1 MTKKSRKDK
10 FNPLDKGVYV
20 GESSRSLYERTKEHM
35 DDAKKDAPESHIRKH
50 WIECHPEMVEMP
62 VFKFKIV
69 KSFRDSLSR
78 QVAEGVRIDLRVG
91 VMNSK
96 TVYSRNRLPR
106 QEVEKPEW
114 ERSEEERRRKM
125 KEWREKEIWEK
136 TQEKMK
142 EVAGDALRDETEEM
156 MREQWRQQP
165 ARRMREEDQC
175 EEQQEKPPRK
185 KRRGAYEGEKTGEFQ
200 NLERTRLTE
209 QTDSQV
215 PKFVRIKSRQDCN

>member
-50 WIECHPEMVEMP
+50 WRECHSEMVEMP

-114 ERSEEERRRKM
+114 ERSEEERRRKIG
-125 KEWREKEIWEK
+125 E
-136 TQEKMK
+136 
-142 EVAGDALRDETEEM
+142 
-156 MREQWRQQP
+156 
-165 ARRMREEDQC
+165 
-175 EEQQEKPPRK
+175 RK
-185 KRRGAYEGEKTGEFQ
+185 KSGRRHRRK
-200 NLERTRLTE
+200 
-209 QTDSQV
+209 
-215 PKFVRIKSRQDCN
+215 